1 MKCKLRSTVN
11 INYDQLLVRIVKCD
25 QPKINLHTHK
35 RNFKTMASNILS
47 STYQKFVI
55 KEDQNTNKSRMWE
68 GGWCEGGGGGG
79 GEVTDLKL

>member
-1 MKCKLRSTVN
+1 
-11 INYDQLLVRIVKCD
+11 
-25 QPKINLHTHK
+25 
-35 RNFKTMASNILS
+35 MASNILS